1 MCLHLCKALRTG
13 LLHGTPQNPRRLAV
27 VESRPVVSL
36 LILVQLHDKLLQGVR
51 SPRREDVE
59 DAAKVRS
66 LRTGQVVHS
75 PHTLPREGEGLH
87 LTQGCHEGQKAA
99 GRQFDYYTMSTE
111 NPGPEVAE
119 VPPSRPKQPRTEA
132 QQEAFA
138 RAQAARASN
147 VQARRAAAAEQH
159 ELARKI
165 MEEKYGEKVNTVLGP
180 RGRGQPSREEKFLLA
195 EAKETLA
202 MVRDQVQQAKVVEVP
217 VMAST
222 PSVTTKVLQAPKAA
236 AAPEPAPAPEVKE
249 SDGEQEMEALAEMVM
264 QRMQRAQVA
273 KKSRKGRRR
282 RHDSDSDSSESE
294 SDDERDRSRRERRRD
309 QPPPPPPPPAPPVKN
324 VPTPVK
330 PKRNIIFLS

>member
-1 MCLHLCKALRTG
+1 M
-13 LLHGTPQNPRRLAV
+13 
-27 VESRPVVSL
+27 
-36 LILVQLHDKLLQGVR
+36 
-51 SPRREDVE
+51 
-59 DAAKVRS
+59 
-66 LRTGQVVHS
+66 
-75 PHTLPREGEGLH
+75 
-87 LTQGCHEGQKAA
+87 TQGCHEGQKAA

-111 NPGPEVAE
+111 NQGPEVAE

-236 AAPEPAPAPEVKE
+236 AAAAPEPAPVPEVKEPE

-273 KKSRKGRRR
+273 KKPRKSRRR
-282 RHDSDSDSSESE
+282 RHDSDSDSSSSD
-294 SDDERDRSRRERRRD
+294 SDDDRDRSRRERRRD
-309 QPPPPPPPPAPPVKN
+309 QPPPPPPPPAPVKN